1 MSTVGELSDQMWLLR
16 EKKRELE
23 AQASAVEKEIA
34 PLELQ
39 LLELMKNQGIEM
51 GRGQYAT
58 FTRKESVVPV
68 AEDWDAIYKYIARNG
83 YFHLLHKRL
92 SEAACRELF
101 EKNGAI
107 PGMVPFTKVSIRLT
121 TKQDQGAIDG

>member
-1 MSTVGELSDQMWLLR
+1 MSTVGELSDQLWLLR
-16 EKKRELE
+16 EEKRKLE
-23 AQASAVEKEIA
+23 AQATEIEKQMQPVELA
-34 PLELQ
+34 
-39 LLELMKNQGIEM
+39 LLEMMKSQGIEM

-58 FTRKESVVPV
+58 FSRKESVVPV
-68 AEDWDAIYKYIARNG
+68 PENWDEIYKYIARNG

-107 PGMVPFTKVSIRLT
+107 PGMVPYTKVTVRLT
-121 TKQDQGAIDG
+121 TKSE